1 MNFGPPMGRRP
12 ALIIQNDI
20 GNKFAPTVIVA
31 TITSIPID
39 KTYPTDVSLPN
50 DIPPK
55 KNSRV
60 STSSILTIVKENL
73 EDYLTVLPKE
83 IMEKVDLAL
92 MASLDLERYLRK

>member
-1 MNFGPPMGRRP
+1 MNFGLPLGRRP

-20 GNKFAPTVIVA
+20 GNKFAPTVIIA
-31 TITSIPID
+31 TITSIPSL
-39 KTYPTDVSLPN
+39 KTYPTDVLLA
-50 DIPPK
+50 DGIPLK

-60 STSSILTIVKENL
+60 LTSTILTILKENL

-92 MASLDLERYLRK
+92 MVSLDLEKYTRK

>member
-1 MNFGPPMGRRP
+1 MNFGPPLGRRP

-31 TITSIPID
+31 TIPFIPSL
-39 KTYPTDVSLPN
+39 KTYPTDVLLAN
-50 DIPPK
+50 GILLK

-60 STSSILTIVKENL
+60 LTSTILTILKENL

-92 MASLDLERYLRK
+92 LVSLDLEKYIRK